1 MNHPFIPRD
10 QLNNM
15 LTNQIW
21 QAMKQ
26 GPNQNPLDIAKI
38 LPLSAASQ
46 LQGQNQRNNLW
57 VEDNWLEDDDL
68 WV

>member
-1 MNHPFIPRD
+1 MTNPFIPRD

-15 LTNQIW
+15 LTNQIF
-21 QAMKQ
+21 QAMKM
-26 GPNQNPLDIAKI
+26 GPNQNPFDIAKV

-46 LQGQNQRNNLW
+46 LQGQHQRNNLW
-57 VEDNWLEDDDL
+57 IEDNWLEDDDL